1 MTGLRGILP
10 TSDFRIATWNK
21 VLKSI
26 MQTHAHKLLQP
37 DINTETHNS
46 SLVIVTV
53 EILAD

>member
-1 MTGLRGILP
+1 MTGLRGIP
-10 TSDFRIATWNK
+10 DFRIATWNK